1 MEMQYIFEIVTIV
14 VSVLLGFVAKAHP
27 KFNNKL
33 IPLQNLIIG
42 VTMMIINYCVTK
54 NLNESIMVSGL
65 LAGGIYDLGK
75 NLREIVGEKIE

>member
-1 MEMQYIFEIVTIV
+1 MEYIVEVVTIV

-27 KFNNKL
+27 KMNNKL

-42 VTMMIINYCVTK
+42 VVMMIINYCITK

-75 NLREIVGEKIE
+75 NLRELMSDNEQKK